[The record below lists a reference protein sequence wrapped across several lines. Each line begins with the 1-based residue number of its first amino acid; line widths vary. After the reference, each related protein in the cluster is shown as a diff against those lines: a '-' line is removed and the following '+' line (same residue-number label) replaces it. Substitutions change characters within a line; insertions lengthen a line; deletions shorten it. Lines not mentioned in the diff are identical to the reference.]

1 MGYIFLGI
9 ALFLNASA
17 NILLKLGSG
26 RLSGLRGLG
35 VAEIIPRLLT
45 NYQLMI
51 GLAFF
56 ALNVVFYASALNRLN
71 LSIAYPI
78 MMAGGIVII
87 TIVSTMYMKETLTL
101 LQYAGISL
109 IAVGI
114 ILVTTQAA

>member
-1 MGYIFLGI
+1 MGYIFLAI
-9 ALFLNASA
+9 ALLLNASA

-26 RLSGLRGLG
+26 RLSELKGLSML
-35 VAEIIPRLLT
+35 EIVPRLLT
-45 NYQLMI
+45 NFYLMI

-56 ALNVVFYASALNRLN
+56 ALNVLFYASALNRLN

-87 TIVSTMYMKETLTL
+87 TVFSTLYMKETLTFI
-101 LQYAGISL
+101 QYAGISL

-114 ILVTTQAA
+114 ILVTAQAG